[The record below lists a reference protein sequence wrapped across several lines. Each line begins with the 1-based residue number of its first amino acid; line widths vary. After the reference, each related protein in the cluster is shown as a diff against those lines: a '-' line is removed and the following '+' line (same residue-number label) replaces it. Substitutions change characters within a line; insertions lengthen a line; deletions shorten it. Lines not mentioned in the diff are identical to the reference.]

1 MTPSESRLGTDADGI
16 YIFLPQDLA
25 TAEKDKTWDML
36 KITCSQP
43 FNKLQKYGLSHVV
56 ARSALPVKEEI
67 PSSPSHCS
75 ADLPSKSPLQ
85 YGFPFYTFEVLLIS
99 LYGIFFQFVV

>member
-67 PSSPSHCS
+67 PSSPSNCA
-75 ADLPSKSPLQ
+75 ADLPSKSPRQ
-85 YGFPFYTFEVLLIS
+85 QLLSVHLKSLPLS
-99 LYGIFFQFVV
+99 LYVIIFFSS